1 VAPGFPTVEVGLNES
16 AVAQYDLMTDLL
28 DSDMFKV
35 YSDMMWSDSIRIQQ
49 DKSAKF
55 GYLSM
60 MEVVTSVT

>member
-1 VAPGFPTVEVGLNES
+1 MEVGLNES